1 MAAAGPAAAFAPNK
15 HLAGRPSSGLP
26 SDTPMAGAQSPASA
40 ATCASVHLRQLQPN
54 GSAPRPFIPRSL
66 IVSAPTATAANES
79 AADTTTASMGSWRLA
94 YALKQQR
101 DFGVKRVVQ
110 KRRHQMRIVH
120 PKQEPF
126 LPPPASASG
135 DPPKPPQP
143 LPLSLVNSGPV
154 RRLLYSGSAAAAAAA
169 AAVDWRQYL
178 SPCRGVRWHPCG
190 AWRVQFD
197 RRNPQKNFFVRADLY
212 FRVGLYGFSGAKHRA
227 VRYRKRLEMEWEEL
241 QETWKALDEQHKLQ
255 EQQRMAKRKTH
266 ECGAA
271 FLGRV
276 APLSPFLRG
285 FSYEINP
292 SRNKSFDGRLFRPVQ
307 ASGSEQCLGV
317 MTCLHGEGVAAAWGR
332 GHKKHGVRYSS

>member
-1 MAAAGPAAAFAPNK
+1 MSSSAWRGALCLPRAYLKRYFQGRLSEDSMAAAGPAAAFAPNK

-26 SDTPMAGAQSPASA
+26 SDTPMAGAQGPASA
-40 ATCASVHLRQLQPN
+40 ATCASAHLRQLPPN

-143 LPLSLVNSGPV
+143 LPLSLVNSGP
-154 RRLLYSGSAAAAAAA
+154 
-169 AAVDWRQYL
+169 
-178 SPCRGVRWHPCG
+178 
-190 AWRVQFD
+190 FD

-255 EQQRMAKRKTH
+255 EQQRMAKRKTQQH
-266 ECGAA
+266 SQNDVHQQREA
-271 FLGRV
+271 
-276 APLSPFLRG
+276 
-285 FSYEINP
+285 
-292 SRNKSFDGRLFRPVQ
+292 
-307 ASGSEQCLGV
+307 
-317 MTCLHGEGVAAAWGR
+317 EGLML
-332 GHKKHGVRYSS
+332 